1 MKTML
6 YAGTYT
12 AKSSQGIYSFS
23 FEDGRLSSSQLFCE
37 IKNPK
42 YLTKK
47 DNCLITVADFDYE
60 SGVAL
65 INAEG
70 DIKNKIAFEKRT
82 SCFITSEDDD
92 IYTAN
97 YHTGVVTHLKLVQD
111 ELKFI
116 NSIQIQDGAG
126 CHQILVFHERIL
138 VPCLFLDR
146 VFIFDRSLKKIG
158 SIHFNANTG
167 PRHGNKLLVAGN
179 GGSAADSEHIV
190 GELMK
195 GFVQQRKPDDSFRKR
210 LQEEDE
216 ELGSVLADSLQGAL
230 PAIALDG
237 HPALSTAY
245 MNDCEPLLCFAQQ
258 VNGYGKSGDVFLGIS
273 TSGNSKNILYAAVT
287 AHAKGMRVIGLTGQK
302 DSKLSDRADICIQ
315 VPQTE
320 TYMIQELHLPVYHCL
335 CLMLEERFFSII

>member
-1 MKTML
+1 ML

-42 YLTKK
+42 YLTKI

-82 SCFITSEDDD
+82 SCFITSVDDD

-126 CHQILVFHERIL
+126 CHQILVFHDRIL

-167 PRHGNKLLVAGN
+167 PRHGVFSKDGKYLYLVSELSNELFVIETDEWNIIHQIPVLMSKEIHVRDTAAIRLSDDEKFIYVSTRTKDVISVIELEDHKPTVIQTVSCGGKHPRDFVLLG
-179 GGSAADSEHIV
+179 
-190 GELMK
+190 
-195 GFVQQRKPDDSFRKR
+195 Q
-210 LQEEDE
+210 
-216 ELGSVLADSLQGAL
+216 
-230 PAIALDG
+230 
-237 HPALSTAY
+237 Y
-245 MNDCEPLLCFAQQ
+245 LLCANKNTNEVVSFKINDDGTLGKIVDRIEVPEVVALIQQ
-258 VNGYGKSGDVFLGIS
+258 
-273 TSGNSKNILYAAVT
+273 
-287 AHAKGMRVIGLTGQK
+287 
-302 DSKLSDRADICIQ
+302 
-315 VPQTE
+315 
-320 TYMIQELHLPVYHCL
+320 
-335 CLMLEERFFSII
+335 

>member
-70 DIKNKIAFEKRT
+70 DIKNKIAFKKRT

-126 CHQILVFHERIL
+126 CHQILVFHDRIL

-167 PRHGNKLLVAGN
+167 PRHGVFSKDGKYLYLVSELSNELFVIETDEWNIIHQIPVLMSKEIHVRDTAAIRLSDDEKFIYVSTRTKDVISVIELEDHKPTVIQTVSCGGKHPRDFVLLG
-179 GGSAADSEHIV
+179 
-190 GELMK
+190 
-195 GFVQQRKPDDSFRKR
+195 Q
-210 LQEEDE
+210 
-216 ELGSVLADSLQGAL
+216 
-230 PAIALDG
+230 
-237 HPALSTAY
+237 Y
-245 MNDCEPLLCFAQQ
+245 LLCANKNTNEVVSFKINDDGTLGKIVDRIEVPEVVALIQQ
-258 VNGYGKSGDVFLGIS
+258 
-273 TSGNSKNILYAAVT
+273 
-287 AHAKGMRVIGLTGQK
+287 
-302 DSKLSDRADICIQ
+302 
-315 VPQTE
+315 
-320 TYMIQELHLPVYHCL
+320 
-335 CLMLEERFFSII
+335 

>member
-37 IKNPK
+37 IKDPK

-167 PRHGNKLLVAGN
+167 PRHGVFSKDGKYLYLVSELSNELFVIETDEWNIIHQIPVLMSKEIHVRDTAAIRLSDDEKFIYVSTRTKDVISVIELEDHKPTVIQTVSCGGKHPRDFVLLG
-179 GGSAADSEHIV
+179 
-190 GELMK
+190 
-195 GFVQQRKPDDSFRKR
+195 Q
-210 LQEEDE
+210 
-216 ELGSVLADSLQGAL
+216 
-230 PAIALDG
+230 
-237 HPALSTAY
+237 Y
-245 MNDCEPLLCFAQQ
+245 LLCANKNTNEVVSFKINDDGTLGKIVDRIEVPEVVALIQQ
-258 VNGYGKSGDVFLGIS
+258 
-273 TSGNSKNILYAAVT
+273 
-287 AHAKGMRVIGLTGQK
+287 
-302 DSKLSDRADICIQ
+302 
-315 VPQTE
+315 
-320 TYMIQELHLPVYHCL
+320 
-335 CLMLEERFFSII
+335 

>member
-42 YLTKK
+42 YLTKI

-126 CHQILVFHERIL
+126 CHQILVFHDRIL

-167 PRHGNKLLVAGN
+167 PRHGVFSKDGKYLYLVSELSNELFVIETDEWNIIHQIPVLMSKEIHVRDTAAIRLSDDEKFIYVSTRTKDVISVIELEDHKPTVIQTVSCGGKHPRDFVLLG
-179 GGSAADSEHIV
+179 
-190 GELMK
+190 
-195 GFVQQRKPDDSFRKR
+195 Q
-210 LQEEDE
+210 
-216 ELGSVLADSLQGAL
+216 
-230 PAIALDG
+230 
-237 HPALSTAY
+237 Y
-245 MNDCEPLLCFAQQ
+245 LLCANKNTNEVVSFKINDDGTLGKIVDRIEVPEVVALIQQ
-258 VNGYGKSGDVFLGIS
+258 
-273 TSGNSKNILYAAVT
+273 
-287 AHAKGMRVIGLTGQK
+287 
-302 DSKLSDRADICIQ
+302 
-315 VPQTE
+315 
-320 TYMIQELHLPVYHCL
+320 
-335 CLMLEERFFSII
+335 

>member
-23 FEDGRLSSSQLFCE
+23 VEDGRLSSSQLFCE

-167 PRHGNKLLVAGN
+167 PRHGVFSKDGKYLYLVSELSNELFVIETDEWNIIHQIPVLMSKEIHVRDTAAIRLSDDEKFIYVSTRTKDVISVIELEDHKPTVIQTVSCGGKHPRDFILL
-179 GGSAADSEHIV
+179 D
-190 GELMK
+190 L
-195 GFVQQRKPDDSFRKR
+195 
-210 LQEEDE
+210 
-216 ELGSVLADSLQGAL
+216 
-230 PAIALDG
+230 
-237 HPALSTAY
+237 Y
-245 MNDCEPLLCFAQQ
+245 LLCANKNTNEVVSFKINDDGTLGKIVDRIEVPEVVALIQQ
-258 VNGYGKSGDVFLGIS
+258 
-273 TSGNSKNILYAAVT
+273 
-287 AHAKGMRVIGLTGQK
+287 
-302 DSKLSDRADICIQ
+302 
-315 VPQTE
+315 
-320 TYMIQELHLPVYHCL
+320 
-335 CLMLEERFFSII
+335 

>member
-126 CHQILVFHERIL
+126 CHQILVFHDRIL

-167 PRHGNKLLVAGN
+167 PRHGVFSKDGKYLYLVSELSNELFVIETDEWNIIHQIPVLMSKEIHVRDTAAIRLSDDEKFIYVSTRTKDVISVIELEDHKPTVIQTVSC
-179 GGSAADSEHIV
+179 GG
-190 GELMK
+190 K
-195 GFVQQRKPDDSFRKR
+195 
-210 LQEEDE
+210 
-216 ELGSVLADSLQGAL
+216 
-230 PAIALDG
+230 
-237 HPALSTAY
+237 HPR
-245 MNDCEPLLCFAQQ
+245 DF
-258 VNGYGKSGDVFLGIS
+258 VFLGQYLLCA
-273 TSGNSKNILYAAVT
+273 NKNTNEVVSFKINDDGTLGKIV
-287 AHAKGMRVIGLTGQK
+287 
-302 DSKLSDRADICIQ
+302 DRIEVPEVVALIQ
-315 VPQTE
+315 Q
-320 TYMIQELHLPVYHCL
+320 
-335 CLMLEERFFSII
+335 

>member
-92 IYTAN
+92 IFTAN

-167 PRHGNKLLVAGN
+167 PRHGVFSKDGKYLYLVSELSNELFVIETNEWNIIHQIPVLMSKEIHVRDTAAIRLNDDEKFIYVSTRTKDVISVIELEDHMPTVIQTVSCGGKHPRDFVLLG
-179 GGSAADSEHIV
+179 
-190 GELMK
+190 
-195 GFVQQRKPDDSFRKR
+195 Q
-210 LQEEDE
+210 
-216 ELGSVLADSLQGAL
+216 
-230 PAIALDG
+230 
-237 HPALSTAY
+237 Y
-245 MNDCEPLLCFAQQ
+245 LLCANKNTNEVVSFKINDDGTLGKIVDRIEVPEVVALIQQ
-258 VNGYGKSGDVFLGIS
+258 
-273 TSGNSKNILYAAVT
+273 
-287 AHAKGMRVIGLTGQK
+287 
-302 DSKLSDRADICIQ
+302 
-315 VPQTE
+315 
-320 TYMIQELHLPVYHCL
+320 
-335 CLMLEERFFSII
+335 

>member
-70 DIKNKIAFEKRT
+70 DIKKKIAFEKRT
-82 SCFITSEDDD
+82 SCFITSVDDD

-97 YHTGVVTHLKLVQD
+97 YHTGVVTHLKLVHD

-167 PRHGNKLLVAGN
+167 PRHGVFSKDGKYLYLLSELFNELFVIETDEWNIIHQIPVLMSKEIHVRDTAAIRLN
-179 GGSAADSEHIV
+179 DDEKFIYVSTRTKDVISVIELEDHKPTVIQTVSCGGKHPRD
-190 GELMK
+190 
-195 GFVQQRKPDDSFRKR
+195 FV
-210 LQEEDE
+210 L
-216 ELGSVLADSLQGAL
+216 LG
-230 PAIALDG
+230 
-237 HPALSTAY
+237 HY
-245 MNDCEPLLCFAQQ
+245 LLCANKNTNEVVSFKINDDGTLGKIVDRIEVPEVVALIQQ
-258 VNGYGKSGDVFLGIS
+258 
-273 TSGNSKNILYAAVT
+273 
-287 AHAKGMRVIGLTGQK
+287 
-302 DSKLSDRADICIQ
+302 
-315 VPQTE
+315 
-320 TYMIQELHLPVYHCL
+320 
-335 CLMLEERFFSII
+335 

>member
-97 YHTGVVTHLKLVQD
+97 YHTGVVTHLKLVKD

-126 CHQILVFHERIL
+126 CHQILVFHDRIL

-167 PRHGNKLLVAGN
+167 PRHGVFSKDGKYLYLVSELSNELFVIETKEWNIIHQIPVLMSKEIHVRDTAAIRLSDDEKFIYVSTRTKDVISVIELEDHKPTVIQTVSCGGKHPRDFVLLG
-179 GGSAADSEHIV
+179 
-190 GELMK
+190 
-195 GFVQQRKPDDSFRKR
+195 Q
-210 LQEEDE
+210 
-216 ELGSVLADSLQGAL
+216 
-230 PAIALDG
+230 
-237 HPALSTAY
+237 Y
-245 MNDCEPLLCFAQQ
+245 LLCANKNTNEVVSFKINDDGTLGKIVDRIEVPEVVALIQQ
-258 VNGYGKSGDVFLGIS
+258 
-273 TSGNSKNILYAAVT
+273 
-287 AHAKGMRVIGLTGQK
+287 
-302 DSKLSDRADICIQ
+302 
-315 VPQTE
+315 
-320 TYMIQELHLPVYHCL
+320 
-335 CLMLEERFFSII
+335 

>member
-126 CHQILVFHERIL
+126 CHQILVFHDRIL

-167 PRHGNKLLVAGN
+167 PRHGVFSKDGKYLYLVSELSNELFVIETDEWNIIHQIPVLMSKEIHVRDTAAIRLSDDEKFIYVSTRTKDVISVIELEDHKPTVIQTVSCGGKHLRDFVLLG
-179 GGSAADSEHIV
+179 
-190 GELMK
+190 
-195 GFVQQRKPDDSFRKR
+195 Q
-210 LQEEDE
+210 
-216 ELGSVLADSLQGAL
+216 
-230 PAIALDG
+230 
-237 HPALSTAY
+237 Y
-245 MNDCEPLLCFAQQ
+245 LLCANKNTNEVISFKINDDGTLGKIVDRIEVPEVVALIQQ
-258 VNGYGKSGDVFLGIS
+258 
-273 TSGNSKNILYAAVT
+273 
-287 AHAKGMRVIGLTGQK
+287 
-302 DSKLSDRADICIQ
+302 
-315 VPQTE
+315 
-320 TYMIQELHLPVYHCL
+320 
-335 CLMLEERFFSII
+335 

>member
-126 CHQILVFHERIL
+126 CHQILVFHDRIL
-138 VPCLFLDR
+138 VLCLFLDR

-167 PRHGNKLLVAGN
+167 PRHGVFSKDGKYLYLVSELSNELFVIETDEWNIIHQIPVLMSKEIHVRDTAAIRLSDDEKFIYVSTRTKDVISVIELEDHKPTVIQTVSCGGKHPRDFVLLG
-179 GGSAADSEHIV
+179 
-190 GELMK
+190 
-195 GFVQQRKPDDSFRKR
+195 Q
-210 LQEEDE
+210 
-216 ELGSVLADSLQGAL
+216 
-230 PAIALDG
+230 
-237 HPALSTAY
+237 Y
-245 MNDCEPLLCFAQQ
+245 LLCANKNTNEVVSFKINDDGTLGKIVDRIEVPEVVALIQQ
-258 VNGYGKSGDVFLGIS
+258 
-273 TSGNSKNILYAAVT
+273 
-287 AHAKGMRVIGLTGQK
+287 
-302 DSKLSDRADICIQ
+302 
-315 VPQTE
+315 
-320 TYMIQELHLPVYHCL
+320 
-335 CLMLEERFFSII
+335 

>member
-167 PRHGNKLLVAGN
+167 PRHGVFSKDGKYLYLVSELSNELFVIETDEWNIIHQIPVLMSKEIHVRDTAAIRLSDDEKFIYVSTRTKDVISVIELEDHKPTVIQTVSCGGKHPRDFILL
-179 GGSAADSEHIV
+179 D
-190 GELMK
+190 L
-195 GFVQQRKPDDSFRKR
+195 
-210 LQEEDE
+210 
-216 ELGSVLADSLQGAL
+216 
-230 PAIALDG
+230 
-237 HPALSTAY
+237 Y
-245 MNDCEPLLCFAQQ
+245 LLCANKNTNEVVSFKINDDGTLGKIVDRIEVPEVVALIQQ
-258 VNGYGKSGDVFLGIS
+258 
-273 TSGNSKNILYAAVT
+273 
-287 AHAKGMRVIGLTGQK
+287 
-302 DSKLSDRADICIQ
+302 
-315 VPQTE
+315 
-320 TYMIQELHLPVYHCL
+320 
-335 CLMLEERFFSII
+335 

>member
-47 DNCLITVADFDYE
+47 DNCLITVADFNYE

-82 SCFITSEDDD
+82 SCFITSVDDD

-167 PRHGNKLLVAGN
+167 PRHGVFSKDGKYLYLVSELSNELFVIETDEWNIIHQIPVLMSKEIHVRDTAAIRLNDDEKFIYVSTRTKDVISVIELEDHKPTVIQTVSCGGKHPRDFVLLG
-179 GGSAADSEHIV
+179 
-190 GELMK
+190 
-195 GFVQQRKPDDSFRKR
+195 Q
-210 LQEEDE
+210 
-216 ELGSVLADSLQGAL
+216 
-230 PAIALDG
+230 
-237 HPALSTAY
+237 Y
-245 MNDCEPLLCFAQQ
+245 LLCANKNTNEVVSFKINDDGTLGKIVDRIEVPEVVALIQQ
-258 VNGYGKSGDVFLGIS
+258 
-273 TSGNSKNILYAAVT
+273 
-287 AHAKGMRVIGLTGQK
+287 
-302 DSKLSDRADICIQ
+302 
-315 VPQTE
+315 
-320 TYMIQELHLPVYHCL
+320 
-335 CLMLEERFFSII
+335 

>member
-70 DIKNKIAFEKRT
+70 DIKNKIAFKKRT

-126 CHQILVFHERIL
+126 CHQILVFHDRIL
-138 VPCLFLDR
+138 VPCLFLDS

-167 PRHGNKLLVAGN
+167 PRHGVFSKDGKYLYLVSELSNELFVIETDEWNIIHQIPVLMSKEIHVRDTAAIRLSDDEKFIYVSTRTKDVISVIELEDHKPTVIQTVSCGGKHPRDFVLLG
-179 GGSAADSEHIV
+179 
-190 GELMK
+190 
-195 GFVQQRKPDDSFRKR
+195 Q
-210 LQEEDE
+210 
-216 ELGSVLADSLQGAL
+216 
-230 PAIALDG
+230 
-237 HPALSTAY
+237 Y
-245 MNDCEPLLCFAQQ
+245 LLCANKNTNEVVSFKINDDGTLGKIVDRIEVPEVVALIQQ
-258 VNGYGKSGDVFLGIS
+258 
-273 TSGNSKNILYAAVT
+273 
-287 AHAKGMRVIGLTGQK
+287 
-302 DSKLSDRADICIQ
+302 
-315 VPQTE
+315 
-320 TYMIQELHLPVYHCL
+320 
-335 CLMLEERFFSII
+335 

>member
-1 MKTML
+1 ML

-126 CHQILVFHERIL
+126 CHQILVFHDRIL
-138 VPCLFLDR
+138 VPCLFIDR

-167 PRHGNKLLVAGN
+167 PRHGVFSKDGKYLYLVSELSNELFEIETDEWNIIHQIPVLMSKEIHVRDTAAIRLSDDEKFIYVSTRTKDVISVIELEDHKPTVIQTVSCGGKHPRDFVLLG
-179 GGSAADSEHIV
+179 
-190 GELMK
+190 
-195 GFVQQRKPDDSFRKR
+195 Q
-210 LQEEDE
+210 
-216 ELGSVLADSLQGAL
+216 
-230 PAIALDG
+230 
-237 HPALSTAY
+237 Y
-245 MNDCEPLLCFAQQ
+245 LLCANKNTNEVVSFKINDDGTLGKIVDRIEVPEVVALIQQ
-258 VNGYGKSGDVFLGIS
+258 
-273 TSGNSKNILYAAVT
+273 
-287 AHAKGMRVIGLTGQK
+287 
-302 DSKLSDRADICIQ
+302 
-315 VPQTE
+315 
-320 TYMIQELHLPVYHCL
+320 
-335 CLMLEERFFSII
+335 

>member
-42 YLTKK
+42 YLTKI

-82 SCFITSEDDD
+82 SCFITSVDDD

-167 PRHGNKLLVAGN
+167 PRHGVFSKDGKYLYLVSELSNELFVIETNEWNIIHQIPVLMSKEIHVRDTAAIRLSDDEKFIYVSTRTKDVISVIELEDHKPTVIQTVSCGGKHPRDFVLLG
-179 GGSAADSEHIV
+179 
-190 GELMK
+190 
-195 GFVQQRKPDDSFRKR
+195 Q
-210 LQEEDE
+210 
-216 ELGSVLADSLQGAL
+216 
-230 PAIALDG
+230 
-237 HPALSTAY
+237 Y
-245 MNDCEPLLCFAQQ
+245 LLCANKNTNEVVSFKINDDGTLGKIVDRIEVPEVVALIQQ
-258 VNGYGKSGDVFLGIS
+258 
-273 TSGNSKNILYAAVT
+273 
-287 AHAKGMRVIGLTGQK
+287 
-302 DSKLSDRADICIQ
+302 
-315 VPQTE
+315 
-320 TYMIQELHLPVYHCL
+320 
-335 CLMLEERFFSII
+335 

>member
-70 DIKNKIAFEKRT
+70 DIKNKIAFKKRT
-82 SCFITSEDDD
+82 SCFITSVDDD

-126 CHQILVFHERIL
+126 CHQILVFHDRIL

-167 PRHGNKLLVAGN
+167 PRHGVFSKDGKYLYLVSELSNELFVIETDEWNIIHQIPVLMSKEIHVRDTAAIRLSDDEKFIYVSTRTKDVISVIELEDHKPTVIQTVSCGGKHPRDFVLLG
-179 GGSAADSEHIV
+179 
-190 GELMK
+190 
-195 GFVQQRKPDDSFRKR
+195 Q
-210 LQEEDE
+210 
-216 ELGSVLADSLQGAL
+216 
-230 PAIALDG
+230 
-237 HPALSTAY
+237 Y
-245 MNDCEPLLCFAQQ
+245 LLCANKNTNEVVSFKINDDGTLGKIVDRIEVPEVVALIQQ
-258 VNGYGKSGDVFLGIS
+258 
-273 TSGNSKNILYAAVT
+273 
-287 AHAKGMRVIGLTGQK
+287 
-302 DSKLSDRADICIQ
+302 
-315 VPQTE
+315 
-320 TYMIQELHLPVYHCL
+320 
-335 CLMLEERFFSII
+335 

>member
-126 CHQILVFHERIL
+126 CHQILVFHDRIL

-167 PRHGNKLLVAGN
+167 PRHGVFSKDGKYLYLVSELSNELFVIETDEWNIIHQIPVLMSKEIHVRDTAAIRLSDDEKFIYVSTRTKDVISVIELEDHKPTVIQTVSC
-179 GGSAADSEHIV
+179 GGKHPRD
-190 GELMK
+190 
-195 GFVQQRKPDDSFRKR
+195 FVLFGQ
-210 LQEEDE
+210 
-216 ELGSVLADSLQGAL
+216 
-230 PAIALDG
+230 
-237 HPALSTAY
+237 Y
-245 MNDCEPLLCFAQQ
+245 LLCANKNTNEVVSFKINDDGTLGKIVDRIEVPEVVALIQQ
-258 VNGYGKSGDVFLGIS
+258 
-273 TSGNSKNILYAAVT
+273 
-287 AHAKGMRVIGLTGQK
+287 
-302 DSKLSDRADICIQ
+302 
-315 VPQTE
+315 
-320 TYMIQELHLPVYHCL
+320 
-335 CLMLEERFFSII
+335 

>member
-1 MKTML
+1 ML

-126 CHQILVFHERIL
+126 CHQILVFHDRIL

-167 PRHGNKLLVAGN
+167 PRHGVFSKDGKYLYLVSQLSNELFVIETDEWNIIHQIPVLMSKEIHVRDTAAIRLSDDEKFIYVSTRTKDVISVIELEDHKPTVIQTVSCGGKHPRDFVLLG
-179 GGSAADSEHIV
+179 
-190 GELMK
+190 
-195 GFVQQRKPDDSFRKR
+195 Q
-210 LQEEDE
+210 
-216 ELGSVLADSLQGAL
+216 
-230 PAIALDG
+230 
-237 HPALSTAY
+237 Y
-245 MNDCEPLLCFAQQ
+245 LLCANKNTNEVVSFKINDDGTLGKIVDRIEVPEVVALIQQ
-258 VNGYGKSGDVFLGIS
+258 
-273 TSGNSKNILYAAVT
+273 
-287 AHAKGMRVIGLTGQK
+287 
-302 DSKLSDRADICIQ
+302 
-315 VPQTE
+315 
-320 TYMIQELHLPVYHCL
+320 
-335 CLMLEERFFSII
+335 

>member
-70 DIKNKIAFEKRT
+70 DIKNKIAFEKRS
-82 SCFITSEDDD
+82 SCFITSVDDD

-126 CHQILVFHERIL
+126 CHQVLVFHERIL

-167 PRHGNKLLVAGN
+167 PRHGVFSKDGKYLYLVSELSNELFVIETNEWNIIHQIPVLMSKEIHVRDTAAIRLNDDEKFIYVSTRTKDVISVIELEDHMPTVIQTVSCGGKHPRDFVLLG
-179 GGSAADSEHIV
+179 
-190 GELMK
+190 
-195 GFVQQRKPDDSFRKR
+195 Q
-210 LQEEDE
+210 
-216 ELGSVLADSLQGAL
+216 
-230 PAIALDG
+230 
-237 HPALSTAY
+237 Y
-245 MNDCEPLLCFAQQ
+245 LLCANKNTNEVVSFKINDDGTLGKIVDRIEVPEVVALIQQ
-258 VNGYGKSGDVFLGIS
+258 
-273 TSGNSKNILYAAVT
+273 
-287 AHAKGMRVIGLTGQK
+287 
-302 DSKLSDRADICIQ
+302 
-315 VPQTE
+315 
-320 TYMIQELHLPVYHCL
+320 
-335 CLMLEERFFSII
+335 

>member
-1 MKTML
+1 ML

-126 CHQILVFHERIL
+126 CHQILVFHDRIL

-167 PRHGNKLLVAGN
+167 LRHGVFSKDGKYLYLVSELSNELFVIETDEWNIIHQIPVLMSKEIHVRDTAAIRLSDDEKFIYVSTRTKDVISVIELEDHKPTVIQTVSCGGKHPRDFVLLG
-179 GGSAADSEHIV
+179 
-190 GELMK
+190 
-195 GFVQQRKPDDSFRKR
+195 Q
-210 LQEEDE
+210 
-216 ELGSVLADSLQGAL
+216 
-230 PAIALDG
+230 
-237 HPALSTAY
+237 Y
-245 MNDCEPLLCFAQQ
+245 LLCANKNTNEVVSFKINDDGTLGKIVDRIEVPEVVALIQQ
-258 VNGYGKSGDVFLGIS
+258 
-273 TSGNSKNILYAAVT
+273 
-287 AHAKGMRVIGLTGQK
+287 
-302 DSKLSDRADICIQ
+302 
-315 VPQTE
+315 
-320 TYMIQELHLPVYHCL
+320 
-335 CLMLEERFFSII
+335 

>member
-47 DNCLITVADFDYE
+47 DNCLITVADFDFE

-82 SCFITSEDDD
+82 SCFITSVDDD

-167 PRHGNKLLVAGN
+167 PRHGVFSKDGKYLYLVSELSNELFVIETNEWNIIHQIPVLMSKEIHVRDTAVIRLSDDEKFIYVSTRTKDVISVIELEDHMPTVIQTVSCGGKHPRDFVLLG
-179 GGSAADSEHIV
+179 
-190 GELMK
+190 
-195 GFVQQRKPDDSFRKR
+195 Q
-210 LQEEDE
+210 
-216 ELGSVLADSLQGAL
+216 
-230 PAIALDG
+230 
-237 HPALSTAY
+237 Y
-245 MNDCEPLLCFAQQ
+245 LLCANKNTNEVVSFKINDDGTLGKIVDRIEVPEVVALIQQ
-258 VNGYGKSGDVFLGIS
+258 
-273 TSGNSKNILYAAVT
+273 
-287 AHAKGMRVIGLTGQK
+287 
-302 DSKLSDRADICIQ
+302 
-315 VPQTE
+315 
-320 TYMIQELHLPVYHCL
+320 
-335 CLMLEERFFSII
+335 

>member
-47 DNCLITVADFDYE
+47 DNCLFTVADFDYE

-126 CHQILVFHERIL
+126 CHQILVFHDRIL

-167 PRHGNKLLVAGN
+167 PRHGVFSKDGKYLYLVSELSNELFVIETDEWNIIHQIPVLMSKEIHVRDTAAIRLSDDEKFIYVSTRTKDVISVIELEDHKPTVIQTVSCGGKHPRDFVLLG
-179 GGSAADSEHIV
+179 
-190 GELMK
+190 
-195 GFVQQRKPDDSFRKR
+195 Q
-210 LQEEDE
+210 
-216 ELGSVLADSLQGAL
+216 
-230 PAIALDG
+230 
-237 HPALSTAY
+237 Y
-245 MNDCEPLLCFAQQ
+245 LLCANKNTNEVVSFKINDDGTLGKIVDRIEVPEVVALIQQ
-258 VNGYGKSGDVFLGIS
+258 
-273 TSGNSKNILYAAVT
+273 
-287 AHAKGMRVIGLTGQK
+287 
-302 DSKLSDRADICIQ
+302 
-315 VPQTE
+315 
-320 TYMIQELHLPVYHCL
+320 
-335 CLMLEERFFSII
+335 

>member
-82 SCFITSEDDD
+82 SCFITSVDDD

-167 PRHGNKLLVAGN
+167 PRHGVFSKDGKYLYLVSELSNELFVIETDEWNIIHQIPVLMSKEIHVRDTAAIRLNDDEKFIYVSTRTKDVISVIELEDHKPTVIQTVSCGGKHPRDFVLLG
-179 GGSAADSEHIV
+179 
-190 GELMK
+190 
-195 GFVQQRKPDDSFRKR
+195 Q
-210 LQEEDE
+210 
-216 ELGSVLADSLQGAL
+216 
-230 PAIALDG
+230 
-237 HPALSTAY
+237 Y
-245 MNDCEPLLCFAQQ
+245 LLCANKNTNEVVSFKINDDGTLGKIVDRIEVPEVVALIQQ
-258 VNGYGKSGDVFLGIS
+258 
-273 TSGNSKNILYAAVT
+273 
-287 AHAKGMRVIGLTGQK
+287 
-302 DSKLSDRADICIQ
+302 
-315 VPQTE
+315 
-320 TYMIQELHLPVYHCL
+320 
-335 CLMLEERFFSII
+335 

>member
-37 IKNPK
+37 IKDPK

-126 CHQILVFHERIL
+126 CHQILVFHDRIL

-167 PRHGNKLLVAGN
+167 PRHGVFSKDGKYLYLVSELSNELFVIETDEWNIIHQIPVLMSKEIHVRDTAAIRLSDDEKFIYVSTRTKDVISVIELEDHKPTVIQTVSCGGKHPRDFVLLG
-179 GGSAADSEHIV
+179 
-190 GELMK
+190 
-195 GFVQQRKPDDSFRKR
+195 Q
-210 LQEEDE
+210 
-216 ELGSVLADSLQGAL
+216 
-230 PAIALDG
+230 
-237 HPALSTAY
+237 Y
-245 MNDCEPLLCFAQQ
+245 LLCANKNTNEVVSFKINDDGTLGKIVDRIEVPEVVALIQQ
-258 VNGYGKSGDVFLGIS
+258 
-273 TSGNSKNILYAAVT
+273 
-287 AHAKGMRVIGLTGQK
+287 
-302 DSKLSDRADICIQ
+302 
-315 VPQTE
+315 
-320 TYMIQELHLPVYHCL
+320 
-335 CLMLEERFFSII
+335 

>member
-126 CHQILVFHERIL
+126 CHQILVFHDRIL

-167 PRHGNKLLVAGN
+167 PRHGVFSKDGKYLYLVSELSNELFVIETDEWNIIHQIPVLMSKEIHVRDTAAIRLSDDEKCIYVSTRTKDVISVIELEDHKPTVIQTVSCDGKHPRDFVLLG
-179 GGSAADSEHIV
+179 
-190 GELMK
+190 
-195 GFVQQRKPDDSFRKR
+195 Q
-210 LQEEDE
+210 
-216 ELGSVLADSLQGAL
+216 
-230 PAIALDG
+230 
-237 HPALSTAY
+237 Y
-245 MNDCEPLLCFAQQ
+245 LLCANKNTNEVVSFKINDDGTLGKIVDRIEVPEVVALIQQ
-258 VNGYGKSGDVFLGIS
+258 
-273 TSGNSKNILYAAVT
+273 
-287 AHAKGMRVIGLTGQK
+287 
-302 DSKLSDRADICIQ
+302 
-315 VPQTE
+315 
-320 TYMIQELHLPVYHCL
+320 
-335 CLMLEERFFSII
+335 

>member
-82 SCFITSEDDD
+82 SCFIASEDDD

-126 CHQILVFHERIL
+126 CHQILVFHDRIL

-167 PRHGNKLLVAGN
+167 PRHGVFSKDGKYLYLVSELSNELFVIETDEWNIIHQIPVLMSKEIHVRDTAAIRLSDDEKCIYVSTRTKDVISVIELEDHKPTVIQTVSCGGKHPRDFVLLG
-179 GGSAADSEHIV
+179 
-190 GELMK
+190 
-195 GFVQQRKPDDSFRKR
+195 Q
-210 LQEEDE
+210 
-216 ELGSVLADSLQGAL
+216 
-230 PAIALDG
+230 
-237 HPALSTAY
+237 Y
-245 MNDCEPLLCFAQQ
+245 LLCANKNTNEVVSFKINDDGTLGKIVDRIEVPEVVALIQQ
-258 VNGYGKSGDVFLGIS
+258 
-273 TSGNSKNILYAAVT
+273 
-287 AHAKGMRVIGLTGQK
+287 
-302 DSKLSDRADICIQ
+302 
-315 VPQTE
+315 
-320 TYMIQELHLPVYHCL
+320 
-335 CLMLEERFFSII
+335 

>member
-97 YHTGVVTHLKLVQD
+97 YHTGVVTQLKLVQD

-126 CHQILVFHERIL
+126 CHQILVFHDRIL

-167 PRHGNKLLVAGN
+167 PRHGVFSKDGKYLYLVSELSNELFVIETDEWNIIHQIPVLMSKEIHVRDTAAIRLSDDEKFIYVSTRTKDVISVIELEDHKPTVIQTVSCGGKHPRDFVLLG
-179 GGSAADSEHIV
+179 
-190 GELMK
+190 
-195 GFVQQRKPDDSFRKR
+195 Q
-210 LQEEDE
+210 
-216 ELGSVLADSLQGAL
+216 
-230 PAIALDG
+230 
-237 HPALSTAY
+237 Y
-245 MNDCEPLLCFAQQ
+245 LLCANKNTNEVVSFKINDDGTLGKIVDRIEVPEVVALIQQ
-258 VNGYGKSGDVFLGIS
+258 
-273 TSGNSKNILYAAVT
+273 
-287 AHAKGMRVIGLTGQK
+287 
-302 DSKLSDRADICIQ
+302 
-315 VPQTE
+315 
-320 TYMIQELHLPVYHCL
+320 
-335 CLMLEERFFSII
+335 

>member
-97 YHTGVVTHLKLVQD
+97 YHTGVVTHFKLVQD

-126 CHQILVFHERIL
+126 CHQILVFHDRIL

-167 PRHGNKLLVAGN
+167 PRHGVFSKDGKYLYLVSELSNELFVIETDEWNIIHQIPVLMSKEIHVRDTAAIRLSDDEKFIYVSTRTKDVISVIELEDHKPTVIQTVSCGGKHPRDFVLLG
-179 GGSAADSEHIV
+179 
-190 GELMK
+190 
-195 GFVQQRKPDDSFRKR
+195 Q
-210 LQEEDE
+210 
-216 ELGSVLADSLQGAL
+216 
-230 PAIALDG
+230 
-237 HPALSTAY
+237 Y
-245 MNDCEPLLCFAQQ
+245 LLCANKNTNEVVSFKINDDGTLGKIVDRIEVPEVVALIQQ
-258 VNGYGKSGDVFLGIS
+258 
-273 TSGNSKNILYAAVT
+273 
-287 AHAKGMRVIGLTGQK
+287 
-302 DSKLSDRADICIQ
+302 
-315 VPQTE
+315 
-320 TYMIQELHLPVYHCL
+320 
-335 CLMLEERFFSII
+335 

>member
-37 IKNPK
+37 IKDPK

-65 INAEG
+65 INAVG

-126 CHQILVFHERIL
+126 CHQILVFHDRIL

-167 PRHGNKLLVAGN
+167 PRHGVFSKDGKYLYLVSELSNELFVIETDEWNIIHQIPVLMSKEIHVRDTAAIRLSDDEKFIYVSTRTKDVISVIELEVHKPTVIQTVSCGGKHPRDFVLLG
-179 GGSAADSEHIV
+179 
-190 GELMK
+190 
-195 GFVQQRKPDDSFRKR
+195 Q
-210 LQEEDE
+210 
-216 ELGSVLADSLQGAL
+216 
-230 PAIALDG
+230 
-237 HPALSTAY
+237 Y
-245 MNDCEPLLCFAQQ
+245 LLCANKNTNEVVSFKINDDGTLGKIVDRIEVPEVVALIQQ
-258 VNGYGKSGDVFLGIS
+258 
-273 TSGNSKNILYAAVT
+273 
-287 AHAKGMRVIGLTGQK
+287 
-302 DSKLSDRADICIQ
+302 
-315 VPQTE
+315 
-320 TYMIQELHLPVYHCL
+320 
-335 CLMLEERFFSII
+335 

>member
-70 DIKNKIAFEKRT
+70 DIKSKIAFEKRT

-97 YHTGVVTHLKLVQD
+97 YHTGVV
-111 ELKFI
+111 
-116 NSIQIQDGAG
+116 
-126 CHQILVFHERIL
+126 
-138 VPCLFLDR
+138 
-146 VFIFDRSLKKIG
+146 
-158 SIHFNANTG
+158 
-167 PRHGNKLLVAGN
+167 
-179 GGSAADSEHIV
+179 HI
-190 GELMK
+190 
-195 GFVQQRKPDDSFRKR
+195 
-210 LQEEDE
+210 
-216 ELGSVLADSLQGAL
+216 
-230 PAIALDG
+230 
-237 HPALSTAY
+237 
-245 MNDCEPLLCFAQQ
+245 
-258 VNGYGKSGDVFLGIS
+258 
-273 TSGNSKNILYAAVT
+273 
-287 AHAKGMRVIGLTGQK
+287 
-302 DSKLSDRADICIQ
+302 
-315 VPQTE
+315 
-320 TYMIQELHLPVYHCL
+320 
-335 CLMLEERFFSII
+335 

>member
-70 DIKNKIAFEKRT
+70 DIKNKIAFEKRS
-82 SCFITSEDDD
+82 SCFITSVDDD

-167 PRHGNKLLVAGN
+167 PRHGVFSKDGKYLYLVSELSNELFVIETNEWNIIHQIPVLMSKEIHVRDTAVIRLSDDEKFIYVSTRTKDVISVIELEDHMPTVIQTVSCGGKHPRDFVLLG
-179 GGSAADSEHIV
+179 
-190 GELMK
+190 
-195 GFVQQRKPDDSFRKR
+195 Q
-210 LQEEDE
+210 
-216 ELGSVLADSLQGAL
+216 
-230 PAIALDG
+230 
-237 HPALSTAY
+237 Y
-245 MNDCEPLLCFAQQ
+245 LLCANKNTNEVVSFKINDDGTLGKIVDRIEVPEVVALIQQ
-258 VNGYGKSGDVFLGIS
+258 
-273 TSGNSKNILYAAVT
+273 
-287 AHAKGMRVIGLTGQK
+287 
-302 DSKLSDRADICIQ
+302 
-315 VPQTE
+315 
-320 TYMIQELHLPVYHCL
+320 
-335 CLMLEERFFSII
+335 

>member
-1 MKTML
+1 ML

-126 CHQILVFHERIL
+126 CHQILVFHDRIL

-167 PRHGNKLLVAGN
+167 PRHGVFSKDGKYLYLVSELSNELFVIETDEWNIIHQIPVLMSKEIHVRDTAAIRLSDDEKFIYVSTRTKDVISVIELEDHKPTVIQTVSCGGKHPRDFVLLG
-179 GGSAADSEHIV
+179 
-190 GELMK
+190 
-195 GFVQQRKPDDSFRKR
+195 Q
-210 LQEEDE
+210 
-216 ELGSVLADSLQGAL
+216 
-230 PAIALDG
+230 
-237 HPALSTAY
+237 Y
-245 MNDCEPLLCFAQQ
+245 LLCANKNTNEVVSFKINDDGTLGKIVDRIEVPEVVALIQQ
-258 VNGYGKSGDVFLGIS
+258 
-273 TSGNSKNILYAAVT
+273 
-287 AHAKGMRVIGLTGQK
+287 
-302 DSKLSDRADICIQ
+302 
-315 VPQTE
+315 
-320 TYMIQELHLPVYHCL
+320 
-335 CLMLEERFFSII
+335 

>member
-82 SCFITSEDDD
+82 SCFITSVDDD

-97 YHTGVVTHLKLVQD
+97 YHTGVVTHLKLVHD

-167 PRHGNKLLVAGN
+167 PRHGVFSKDGKYLYLVSELSNELFVIETDEWNIIHQIPVLMSKEIHVRDTAAIRLSDDEKFIYVSTRTKDVISVIELEDHKPTVIQTVSCGGKHPRDFVLLG
-179 GGSAADSEHIV
+179 
-190 GELMK
+190 
-195 GFVQQRKPDDSFRKR
+195 Q
-210 LQEEDE
+210 
-216 ELGSVLADSLQGAL
+216 
-230 PAIALDG
+230 
-237 HPALSTAY
+237 Y
-245 MNDCEPLLCFAQQ
+245 LLCANKNTNEVVSFKINDDGTLGKIVDRIEVPEVVALIQQ
-258 VNGYGKSGDVFLGIS
+258 
-273 TSGNSKNILYAAVT
+273 
-287 AHAKGMRVIGLTGQK
+287 
-302 DSKLSDRADICIQ
+302 
-315 VPQTE
+315 
-320 TYMIQELHLPVYHCL
+320 
-335 CLMLEERFFSII
+335 

>member
-6 YAGTYT
+6 FAGTYT

-70 DIKNKIAFEKRT
+70 DIKNKIAFEKRS
-82 SCFITSEDDD
+82 SCFITSVDDD

-167 PRHGNKLLVAGN
+167 PRHGVFSKDGKYLYLVSELSNELFVIETNEWNIIHQIPVLMSKEIHVRDTAAIRLNDDEKFIYVSTRTKDVISVIELEDHMPTVIQTVSCGGKHPRDFVLLG
-179 GGSAADSEHIV
+179 
-190 GELMK
+190 
-195 GFVQQRKPDDSFRKR
+195 Q
-210 LQEEDE
+210 
-216 ELGSVLADSLQGAL
+216 
-230 PAIALDG
+230 
-237 HPALSTAY
+237 Y
-245 MNDCEPLLCFAQQ
+245 LLCANKNTNEVVSFKINDDGTLGKIVDRIEVPEVVALIQQ
-258 VNGYGKSGDVFLGIS
+258 
-273 TSGNSKNILYAAVT
+273 
-287 AHAKGMRVIGLTGQK
+287 
-302 DSKLSDRADICIQ
+302 
-315 VPQTE
+315 
-320 TYMIQELHLPVYHCL
+320 
-335 CLMLEERFFSII
+335 